1 MTIAPYEAPTSTG
14 AAQSTPTPAATP
26 AATPTSFGSPGTTS
40 TISGPDQAGL
50 NPGPITPAP
59 VTAPASQGGV
69 PQPGTESQTLPP
81 NIANAVL
88 PGGPDVGGTAGTPSR
103 PYSERE
109 LIQAIA
115 EHLEVKPEKGK
126 NLEDSVIEALSKKL
140 GVQVPQTHKGTGHE
154 QGSVGQTRHDIASWW
169 DDAVRDLD
177 KGAAKTKGFNAKVG
191 KLTGQP
197 GAAQAMTDEFGK
209 QTKGSDS
216 TVPDESQ
223 SAVTA
228 MLKAV
233 DKKLGINAVPGSG
246 GDIADIAK
254 GLGVTMATTALPG
267 TTGGQQTAAQAY
279 VAFTKGAFSN
289 GKLTA
294 EGTQWATDLENSNY
308 LDKNAN
314 NSAPTNDQIAAAYQ
328 NLLTDSVT
336 KKISLT
342 AAMQAKG
349 AAGEPPGGQTGPTSE
364 MTSYVQGVASE
375 FGIGLTQAQINDIA
389 NKYGSTALTAASPS
403 SVEDEI
409 KQAAVQY
416 YDPNN
421 PNNPPGVANTMF
433 TKIQQAALAYQIP
446 ISDQAI
452 GTMVKNALQGATVES
467 MYVAA
472 DAAAAQATQ
481 LFQAQAAGLYPTLA
495 KQIEA
500 GQDVQTLVAPYYQVA
515 EQYTGVPASTMM
527 TEGGGTSGPS
537 KWGAFLQGGTD
548 PKTGAPTTQTLDQ
561 WKKTLMQDPQYGFQ
575 KTQGAKDMA
584 AQFSSALLNEFG
596 LVSTQSSSTPFSGY
610 SNTPGSANT
619 S

>member
-1 MTIAPYEAPTSTG
+1 MPTTIAPYESTDTSTG
-14 AAQSTPTPAATP
+14 AAPGAAPAALPLLT
-26 AATPTSFGSPGTTS
+26 
-40 TISGPDQAGL
+40 GPDQAGL
-50 NPGPITPAP
+50 NPGPITAAPA
-59 VTAPASQGGV
+59 TAPTSQGGV
-69 PQPGTESQTLPP
+69 PTPGTVSQTLPP
-81 NIANAVL
+81 NIANALL
-88 PGGPDVGGTAGTPSR
+88 PGGPDVGGTPGQPSR

-109 LIQAIA
+109 LVQAMA

-126 NLEDSVIEALSKKL
+126 NLETLVIEAVSKKL
-140 GVQVPQTHKGTGHE
+140 GVKIPQTYEGTGNK
-154 QGSVGQTRHDIASWW
+154 QGTIGSLRHDIASWY
-169 DDAVRDLD
+169 DMVARGQDAPLAQGLD
-177 KGAAKTKGFNAKVG
+177 KAASKEVKSKSG
-191 KLTGQP
+191 KSIPPEDFQKAP
-197 GAAQAMTDEFGK
+197 GADNPRPSQ
-209 QTKGSDS
+209 
-216 TVPDESQ
+216 PDETP

-233 DKKLGINAVPGSG
+233 DEKLGINAVPGSG

-294 EGTQWATDLENSNY
+294 EGTQWATDLENAGY

-314 NSAPTNDQIAAAYQ
+314 NSAPTSSQVAAAYQ
-328 NLLTDSVT
+328 QALTDSVT
-336 KKISLT
+336 NKTSLT
-342 AAMQAKG
+342 VTLQNKATAE
-349 AAGEPPGGQTGPTSE
+349 EPPGGQTGPTSE
-364 MTSYVQGVASE
+364 MTSYVQGVAGE
-375 FGIGLTQAQINDIA
+375 FGIALTPDQINSIA
-389 NKYGSTALTAASPS
+389 NQYGSTALTAASPS

-409 KQAAVQY
+409 KNAVVQY

-421 PNNPPGVANTMF
+421 LANPPGVANTMF

-452 GTMVKNALQGATVES
+452 GTMVTNALKGATVES

-500 GQDVQTLVAPYYQVA
+500 GQDVQTLVAPYYSVA

-537 KWGAFLQGGTD
+537 KWSAFLQGGTD

-610 SNTPGSANT
+610 SGTPGSANT
-619 S
+619 T